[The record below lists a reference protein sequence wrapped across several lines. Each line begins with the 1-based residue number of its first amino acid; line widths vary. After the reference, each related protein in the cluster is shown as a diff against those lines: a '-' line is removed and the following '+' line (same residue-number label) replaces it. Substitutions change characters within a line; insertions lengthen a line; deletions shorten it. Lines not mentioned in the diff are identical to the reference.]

1 MALANIDWISTMK
14 KPHALSVFYATLA
27 AAFLLLL
34 AMSITFYLYMDSR
47 LAIDKAQLNREHS
60 LHLADELR
68 QTSDDLTRMVRLYV
82 VTGNPMYKKQFQEV
96 LDIRDGLVPRP
107 ENYSSIYWDLVLE
120 SDKRPRPLSTAA
132 KLTDLMRQADVTEHE
147 FSLLNAAKDSS
158 DALVNL
164 ERQAMVLREQATSN
178 GQTQSWQAITII
190 HSNDYQKAK
199 AGIMLPILN
208 FTVALDERTQLNVQS
223 HLQTATALQ
232 YWLTLLAILS
242 ALTIGLAAWALQR
255 ILGASLGTIEKHIS
269 HLGHGEYVDALSVHG
284 GLEASIAG
292 CIARAEKRLTEIEI
306 DRERQQAELK
316 KAEHSLM
323 ESERLASLGALVAG
337 VAHELNTP
345 IGIAV
350 TAASALEA
358 NTKDIAAQIKDG
370 KMLRSTFDNYIEH
383 CSQGTPM
390 ILRSCLRAANL
401 IASFKNIS
409 VDQTSEQ
416 RRIFKLHDVANDHI
430 TMLRTAHKNV
440 KWTFENTISPEISC
454 DGYPGALGQVIS
466 NLLHNAAVHA
476 FEPTDSGTITISAE
490 IKDDYVTIYVTDN
503 GKGMSEVILARIW
516 QPFFTTK
523 LGSGGSG
530 LGLSICRNIVVGILG
545 GSLIASSAEGQGTCF
560 TLHLPLTASINQI
573 YHK

>member
-1 MALANIDWISTMK
+1 
-14 KPHALSVFYATLA
+14 
-27 AAFLLLL
+27 
-34 AMSITFYLYMDSR
+34 
-47 LAIDKAQLNREHS
+47 
-60 LHLADELR
+60 
-68 QTSDDLTRMVRLYV
+68 
-82 VTGNPMYKKQFQEV
+82 
-96 LDIRDGLVPRP
+96 
-107 ENYSSIYWDLVLE
+107 
-120 SDKRPRPLSTAA
+120 
-132 KLTDLMRQADVTEHE
+132 
-147 FSLLNAAKDSS
+147 
-158 DALVNL
+158 
-164 ERQAMVLREQATSN
+164 
-178 GQTQSWQAITII
+178 
-190 HSNDYQKAK
+190 
-199 AGIMLPILN
+199 
-208 FTVALDERTQLNVQS
+208 
-223 HLQTATALQ
+223 
-232 YWLTLLAILS
+232 
-242 ALTIGLAAWALQR
+242 
-255 ILGASLGTIEKHIS
+255 
-269 HLGHGEYVDALSVHG
+269 
-284 GLEASIAG
+284 
-292 CIARAEKRLTEIEI
+292 
-306 DRERQQAELK
+306 
-316 KAEHSLM
+316 M

-573 YHK
+573 